1 MRSASLLGAVLLGF
15 VAACNP
21 AEENSSA
28 NTEALTPPAEK
39 LFINGRIY
47 TANNSR
53 EFMTSMALRGDEI
66 VGVGNI
72 VANQDNLD
80 GLIGQGTEIIDLEGK
95 LVLPGLHDAHLH
107 PIGAMPIPSCN
118 LENIPMSLADIVAF
132 AEACL
137 EEDDMANDEWITIEL
152 WNFAAGNQP
161 GEDYKTIRQALDA
174 VSSEKPVILLG
185 SDGHHYAVNSVALA
199 RAKNDAGAVVGF
211 SAETLATDF
220 AALAPYIGVD
230 DSGEPNGKLTEDY
243 ALSAI
248 GAGNLLSAG
257 IEKRRAS
264 PELMMDVTL
273 PRGITSFL
281 DAAADPNTLDI
292 YDRLVANDAFHARA
306 HLALFYDPSTYRD
319 EQGVVDFDTLLSDA
333 QVVRKKYER
342 TENIEAD
349 FLKLFADGV
358 IEGDPLSEPPT
369 LPNAAF
375 SRDYLQPIF
384 EWDEESQWVK
394 VSDYID
400 TDSELCVATRAAFAA
415 EEEVDIAAFKTENG
429 FHPQQCAKSNG
440 VLQHPEDV
448 IMDYVQKGD
457 AAGFT
462 FHIHAIGDRGIHT
475 ALNAVEEARTNNDS
489 NKNHIITHLQVV
501 HPDDI
506 NRFAAND
513 IYASFTFAWAVRDP
527 QYDTTVIPF
536 IDRVD
541 GPGGMYDP
549 AGYYIQNGY
558 PAESIREGGA
568 TLIAGSDAPVDTK
581 DPRPFT
587 NIEAAVSRSI
597 YDLPPMNIDEA
608 ISIYDAVD
616 AYTINAAKALKQDNI
631 AGSIEPGKK
640 ADFII
645 LDQDIFAL
653 VDEGETAAISD
664 TKVLETWFG
673 GKKVYAAEE

>member
-1 MRSASLLGAVLLGF
+1 MRSAPFLAVALFGF
-15 VAACNP
+15 LSACNP
-21 AEENSSA
+21 TVDKQEHP
-28 NTEALTPPAEK
+28 TEAQIPPAEK

-47 TANNSR
+47 TANSSR

-72 VANQDNLD
+72 VGNKENLD
-80 GLIGQGTEIIDLEGK
+80 GLIGQGTEIIDLGGK

-118 LENIPMSLADIVAF
+118 IENTPMTLKEIVDFANDCLA
-132 AEACL
+132 
-137 EEDDMANDEWITIEL
+137 EDDMADEEWITIEL

-161 GEDYKTIRQALDA
+161 GKEFRTIREALDA

-199 RAKNDAGAVVGF
+199 RAKNDTGEVIGF
-211 SAETLATDF
+211 SAATLETDF
-220 AALAPYIGVD
+220 AELAPYIGLD
-230 DSGEPNGKLTEDY
+230 DAGEPNGKLTEDY
-243 ALSAI
+243 ALASI
-248 GAGNLLSAG
+248 GAGNLLNAG
-257 IEKRRAS
+257 IDKRRAS

-292 YDRLVANDAFHARA
+292 YDRLIANDAFHARA
-306 HLALFYDPSTYRD
+306 HLALYYDPGAYAND
-319 EQGVVDFDTLLSDA
+319 NGVVDYDQLLSDA
-333 QVVRKKYER
+333 RMIRTKYER
-342 TENIEAD
+342 TPNIDAG

-384 EWDEESQWVK
+384 EWDEKSQWIK
-394 VSDYID
+394 VTGYVD
-400 TDSELCVATRAAFAA
+400 TDSELCITTREAMSS
-415 EEEVDIAAFKTENG
+415 EETLDIAAFKTENG
-429 FHPQQCAKSNG
+429 FHPLQCAKNNG
-440 VLQHPEDV
+440 VLQHPEDM
-448 IMDYVQKGD
+448 IMDYVRKGD

-462 FHIHAIGDRGIHT
+462 FHIHAIGDRGIET
-475 ALNAVEEARTNNDS
+475 ALNAVENARTTNETQNS
-489 NKNHIITHLQVV
+489 HIITHLQVV
-501 HPDDI
+501 RPDDI
-506 NRFAAND
+506 ERFAAND
-513 IYASFTFAWAVRDP
+513 IFASFTFAWAVMDT

-536 IDRVD
+536 VDRVD
-541 GPGGMYDP
+541 GPNGIYESN
-549 AGYYIQNGY
+549 GYYLQNEY
-558 PAESIREGGA
+558 PAESIRAAGA

-581 DPRPFT
+581 DPRPFV

-597 YDLPPMNIDEA
+597 SDLPPMNIGQA
-608 ISIYDAVD
+608 ISIFDAID

-645 LDQDIFAL
+645 LDQDLFQL
-653 VDEGETAAISD
+653 VENDRAKDISETQ
-664 TKVLETWFG
+664 VLETWFG
-673 GKKVYAAEE
+673 GKKVYSADE